1 MFGIESIIGSRAVA
15 EAALGADGLVLV
27 DVLAHILAKR
37 VEVDLGRTNFSLALR
52 RNLKKR
58 FRILDK

>member
-1 MFGIESIIGSRAVA
+1 MRKLIKCLKVFAVESVIGSRAVT

-37 VEVDLGRTNFSLALR
+37 VEVDLG
-52 RNLKKR
+52 
-58 FRILDK
+58 